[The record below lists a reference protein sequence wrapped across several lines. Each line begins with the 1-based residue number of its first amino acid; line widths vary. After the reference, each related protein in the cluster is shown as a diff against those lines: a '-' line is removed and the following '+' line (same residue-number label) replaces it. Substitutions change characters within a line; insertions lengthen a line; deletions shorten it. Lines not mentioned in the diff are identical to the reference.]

1 VPAPHPLARRI
12 HDRVLQLLG
21 TALLKTEMCEQLGRL
36 GRQDEIMDTLV
47 ELRSTLEE
55 TVGELRAIMA
65 DLRTTPDAQDG
76 SLKNQAA

>member
-1 VPAPHPLARRI
+1 MPAPHPLARRI

-36 GRQDEIMDTLV
+36 GREDEIMATLV
-47 ELRSTLEE
+47 ELRATLEE
-55 TVGELRAIMA
+55 TVDELRSIMF
-65 DLRTTPDAQDG
+65 DLRSMPVDDG

>member
-1 VPAPHPLARRI
+1 MPAPHPLARRI

-36 GRQDEIMDTLV
+36 GREDEIMTTLG
-47 ELRSTLEE
+47 ELRVTLEE
-55 TVGELRAIMA
+55 TVDELRAIMA
-65 DLRTTPDAQDG
+65 ELRTTPDEDG

>member
-1 VPAPHPLARRI
+1 MPAPHPLARRI

-36 GRQDEIMDTLV
+36 GREDEIQDTLV
-47 ELRSTLEE
+47 ELRTTLEE
-55 TVGELRAIMA
+55 TVAELRAIMA
-65 DLRTTPDAQDG
+65 DLRTQPADPE